1 MAPSLLHGVFD
12 IHSNSAVTSP
22 PAALQKNN
30 ARIREAP
37 SSTELDDLAFGKVY
51 TGPADAVQ
59 TPKEPLPSGGRT
71 PRTPNELEMSRPSS
85 PVNHDP
91 VDAVQTW
98 NSEPMN
104 KWRIL
109 SCCLLYFANGMND
122 SGASIRATVYEHEV
136 K

>member
-1 MAPSLLHGVFD
+1 
-12 IHSNSAVTSP
+12 
-22 PAALQKNN
+22 
-30 ARIREAP
+30 
-37 SSTELDDLAFGKVY
+37 
-51 TGPADAVQ
+51 
-59 TPKEPLPSGGRT
+59 
-71 PRTPNELEMSRPSS
+71 MSRPSS